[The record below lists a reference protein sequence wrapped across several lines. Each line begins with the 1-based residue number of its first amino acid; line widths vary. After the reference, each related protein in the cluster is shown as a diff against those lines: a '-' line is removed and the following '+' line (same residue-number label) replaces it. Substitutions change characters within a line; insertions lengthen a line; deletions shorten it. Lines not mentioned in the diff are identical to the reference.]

1 VIPEDSIEIEGGA
14 GLRGKITAP
23 PDKSMSHRA
32 ILLATMARG
41 RSLLRN
47 LLRARDPMAT
57 LAAVQSLG
65 VDVQDRGSAVEI
77 KGRGPGGLTAPA
89 DPIDCGNS
97 GTTMRLLCGLLAAQP
112 FSAVLTGDA
121 SLSNRPMKR
130 VMEPLRLMGASFEA
144 RAEDTYPPITV
155 RGGRLSPI
163 RYVMPMAS
171 AQVKSAVLI
180 AGLHAEGETT
190 VEEPWK
196 SRDHTE
202 RMMASLGARLMVRG
216 NLVSV
221 TGGKQLE
228 PFNMTVPGD
237 FSSAAFFMV
246 ASAVLEGSD
255 LVIRNVGI
263 NPTRTGLM
271 EVMQRMGVR
280 VEILDQ
286 GLWGHEPVAALRCRH
301 APEMRAVTVGAE
313 EIPTLIDEIPALCVL
328 ACFARGTTTIRGAQE
343 LRVKESDRLASMAA
357 GLRAMGVEI
366 HEYPDGMTID
376 GPAALRAAELD
387 CGLDHRVAMAFSV
400 AALAARGRSTIRGIS
415 TVATSYPDFFKTL
428 EKLW

>member
-1 VIPEDSIEIEGGA
+1 MIPEDSIEIEGGA